1 MGTFCKF
8 YHFRD
13 LTKMI
18 IDIDTLCFARLHS
31 SSDGHGKI
39 FPSRISKN
47 VLQLSGVPYFNIFA
61 IISGNVSL
69 YFVKC
74 ALVSIDLLN
83 VHIRYFL
90 LITRVMQ

>member
-18 IDIDTLCFARLHS
+18 INADTLCFARLHS
-31 SSDGHGKI
+31 SSYNHSKI
-39 FPSRISKN
+39 FPSHISKN
-47 VLQLSGVPYFNIFA
+47 ELQFPGVPYFYIFA
-61 IISGNVSL
+61 VISSNVSL

-74 ALVSIDLLN
+74 ALVGIDLLN

-90 LITRVMQ
+90 LITMVMQ